1 MDSIPRKSIPETFA
15 GADVFITGGSG
26 FMGKVLI
33 EKLLRSCPQIG
44 NVFVLLRPR
53 RGKLAK
59 ERVADLVQVPLF
71 NKLREER
78 PDSFQKIVPLDGDC
92 SQLRLGLEDESI
104 RRMVDVQF
112 VFHAAASVRFDD
124 PLDKALLLNTRGTHE
139 VLRWAK
145 TLSNLKAIVHI
156 STTYS
161 NPEVPHVEE
170 RIYPAKMDWRKAI
183 EMVEKVEPE
192 ALNALAEK
200 LSGFA
205 PNTYTFTKGLAEQ
218 ICYDYHHELPLVIF
232 RPSIVINTE
241 TEPMPGWIENYNGP
255 AGILSAHAAGILRTL
270 FVSMDCHMNCIPADV
285 SIKAIIV
292 AAWKKSFSA
301 KNDLVIYNSA
311 AEPDKAMGYKFLY
324 EESDYFSHRIPMLKM
339 MWAPTGQATTNST
352 LFYLLFFL
360 YQVIPAFFVDVVLRL
375 CNMKP
380 FLLKLQRSIFHAQ
393 NSLMY
398 FTTHDWVFDTDNFR
412 SLSKDLGEMDKIHFN
427 IAYITQGLLEY
438 CSLCMLGGRRYLFKE
453 SDDSIMVA
461 FKRLKRFELAD
472 KLLKLAMFVGFAY
485 VLRSYLP
492 DSWLQRE
499 AVDGRLNEI
508 LSD

>member
-1 MDSIPRKSIPETFA
+1 MDCMPRQTIPETFA
-15 GADVFITGGSG
+15 EADVFITGGSG

-59 ERVADLVQVPLF
+59 ERVAELVQVPLF

-78 PDSFQKIVPLDGDC
+78 PNAFQKIVPIDGDC
-92 SQLRLGLEDESI
+92 SQLRLGLDDESI
-104 RRMVDVQF
+104 RRMAGVQF

-145 TLSNLKAIVHI
+145 TLSNLNAIVHI

-183 EMVEKVEPE
+183 EMVEKIDPE
-192 ALNALAEK
+192 VLNTLSDK

-218 ICYDYHHELPLVIF
+218 ICYDYRHELPLVIF

-241 TEPMPGWIENYNGP
+241 NEPIPGWIENYNGP
-255 AGILSAHAAGILRTL
+255 AGILSAHAAGIVRTF
-270 FVSMDCHMNCIPADV
+270 FVSIDCNMNCIPVDV

-292 AAWKKSFSA
+292 AAWKKSFSSRD
-301 KNDLVIYNSA
+301 DLPIYNSA
-311 AEPDKAMGYKFLY
+311 AEPDKALSNQFLY
-324 EESDYFSHRIPMLKM
+324 EESDYFSHRIPMMKM
-339 MWAPTGQATTNST
+339 LWAPKGHITTNRT
-352 LFYLLFFL
+352 LFFVLFFL
-360 YQVIPAFFVDVVLRL
+360 YQVIPAFCIDTVLRF
-375 CNMKP
+375 CKIKP

-412 SLSKDLGEMDKIHFN
+412 SLSKDLGETDKIHFN

-438 CSLCMLGGRRYLFKE
+438 CSLCLLGCRRYLFKE
-453 SDDSIMVA
+453 SDDSIMIA
-461 FKRLKRFELAD
+461 FKRLQLFELAD
-472 KLLKLAMFVGFAY
+472 WLLKLSMFMGVAY
-485 VLRSYLP
+485 GLRNYLP
-492 DSWLQRE
+492 EEWIRQE
-499 AVDGRLNEI
+499 
-508 LSD
+508 